1 MTNTPAGWHPDPEDP
16 SQLRYWDG
24 NAWTEHRSPAGP
36 GVPGGYASAP
46 QSSGKATTA
55 LVLGV
60 VSLVAC
66 GIFTGIP
73 AMILGKQAAREID
86 AQSQVGEVYLRSL
99 LRAQLRLGLTV
110 LLLLAVL
117 VGGLPLAFWLLPD
130 LMSTRLLGMPL
141 AWGLLGFVV
150 YPVLVLLGWWYVRS
164 AERNEDDFTEVL
176 ER

>member
-24 NAWTEHRSPAGP
+24 DAWTEHRSPAGP
-36 GVPGGYASAP
+36 GTPGGGYYSPP

-60 VSLVAC
+60 VSLIAC

-86 AQSQVGEVYLRSL
+86 ASGG
-99 LRAQLRLGLTV
+99 RLEGRGLATAGFV
-110 LLLLAVL
+110 TGLIATILSVLALLLVIGVFAI
-117 VGGLPLAFWLLPD
+117 G
-130 LMSTRLLGMPL
+130 STTIDS
-141 AWGLLGFVV
+141 FEQSCQST
-150 YPVLVLLGWWYVRS
+150 YPSPGPVT
-164 AERNEDDFTEVL
+164 EDC
-176 ER
+176 